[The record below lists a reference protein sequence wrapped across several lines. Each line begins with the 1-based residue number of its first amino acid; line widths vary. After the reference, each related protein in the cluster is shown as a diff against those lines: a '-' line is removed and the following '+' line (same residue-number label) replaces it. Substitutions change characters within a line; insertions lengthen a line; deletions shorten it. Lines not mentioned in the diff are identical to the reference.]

1 MKTLLSLTLFTLIF
15 GGSIFAQE
23 PNRGIDQMPGKGKS
37 MSKEEVKK
45 SDGKDEKAKAEQANV
60 DEKTAFPI
68 KRGELSGTAKK
79 VSLAKI
85 LKSPQKYA
93 GKNVLVSGVIV
104 RSCKMEGCWMEL
116 APSTNAKSIRIK
128 MKDHAFFIPLNSA
141 GLNAKAEGVFQVK
154 TISKD
159 EVDHLIEDGAKF
171 DNRNS
176 DGSVTEVSFIAAG
189 VELTRQ
195 NKK

>member
-1 MKTLLSLTLFTLIF
+1 MKTLLSLISFILIF

-93 GKNVLVSGVIV
+93 GKNVLVAGVIV